1 MLDSMSARR
10 ASVAAVPHS
19 MNAVQH
25 SINAVLDRRDAR
37 LGSMNAADELVKA
50 GPSTRNRALD
60 SMGDACRSEAT
71 RHASVSGSARLL
83 AATHRLE
90 SAARPSP
97 AGNID
102 CETAQPGALSSDRRI
117 VNPSCRRQS
126 REGEIEADGRESMRS
141 DPASVRSDRA
151 PVRADRVWRL
161 RAIAR

>member
-1 MLDSMSARR
+1 
-10 ASVAAVPHS
+10 

-25 SINAVLDRRDAR
+25 SMNAR
-37 LGSMNAADELVKA
+37 LGSMSTAHGLVKA

-60 SMGDACRSEAT
+60 SMGSAWRSEAT
-71 RHASVSGSARLL
+71 RHASVSESARVL

-97 AGNID
+97 AGDID